1 MFKSKH
7 QTLLTKLGAVLEER
21 SKVARLF
28 KGYAR
33 LKEANH
39 ISSHFSSYF
48 DPIIAASEAQRKEV
62 FRVRHEVYC
71 EELSFEPLKESRLEF
86 DEFDSYSVHCL
97 LQQRNSKHSA
107 GVVRMVRP
115 VRSEQVLPI
124 EKYCLDSITRKDLDP
139 SQFRREDI
147 CEISRLAIPKSFR
160 RRSLDKFNGAGVGAI
175 NQRSYSE
182 IEVRC
187 FPFISVGLYLAA
199 AALTI
204 EEDIQHTYVMMEPRL
219 ARSMRFVGIK
229 FDQIGPVV
237 EYHGKRAPYYINL
250 NLLTKSLRPGFAK
263 MLADILR
270 SIEMQCC
277 KEW

>member
-21 SKVARLF
+21 SKVASLF

-62 FRVRHEVYC
+62 FKVRHEVYC
-71 EELSFEPLKESRLEF
+71 EELKFEPLKESRLEF
-86 DEFDSYSVHCL
+86 DEFDSYSIHCL

-107 GVVRMVRP
+107 GVV
-115 VRSEQVLPI
+115 
-124 EKYCLDSITRKDLDP
+124 SITRKDLDP
-139 SQFRREDI
+139 SQFKREHI

-175 NQRSYSE
+175 NQ
-182 IEVRC
+182 
-187 FPFISVGLYLAA
+187 YLAA

-204 EEDIQHTYVMMEPRL
+204 EEGIRHTYVMMEPRL

-229 FDQIGPVV
+229 FDQIGPVI
-237 EYHGKRAPYYINL
+237 EYHGKRAPYYINQ
-250 NLLTKSLRPGFAK
+250 NLLTKNLRPGFAK

-270 SIEMQCC
+270 SIEKQCC
-277 KEW
+277 KE